1 MKSLETF
8 LTNKNYLFGAK
19 PTVEDAVIFSFTTQI
34 AYHDNGPL
42 NEFFFS
48 KKFFKKLYLLLII
61 LLFYLAQCPNLL
73 KHMFLIKNAYW
84 PDWNERVKE
93 VIEF

>member
-1 MKSLETF
+1 LQGYGKHTKEELYEIGFSDLKSLETF
-8 LTNKNYLFGAK
+8 LANKNYLFGAK

-48 KKFFKKLYLLLII
+48 KKFFKKIIFFINSFII
-61 LLFYLAQCPNLL
+61 LLSSMP
-73 KHMFLIKNAYW
+73 
-84 PDWNERVKE
+84 
-93 VIEF
+93 